1 MTDMEQREAAH
12 QFVNKW
18 HGRGKRMEM
27 DALTGSIYQF
37 YPVYLADEKE
47 NHDFESHALK
57 DYKRVLIEL
66 FKILDIFVKE
76 RKEYLEEEPAQF
88 HYANRGI
95 FTDERIE
102 IPPVTKEIRQQ
113 ILNKTYGDFS
123 WSDILLQYL
132 ELSLNLL

>member
-47 NHDFESHALK
+47 NHDFESYALK

-66 FKILDIFVKE
+66 FKILDI
-76 RKEYLEEEPAQF
+76 L
-88 HYANRGI
+88 
-95 FTDERIE
+95 
-102 IPPVTKEIRQQ
+102 
-113 ILNKTYGDFS
+113 
-123 WSDILLQYL
+123 
-132 ELSLNLL
+132 

>member
-1 MTDMEQREAAH
+1 MTDMKQREAAH

-18 HGRGKRMEM
+18 HGRGKRIEM
-27 DALTGSIYQF
+27 DALAGSICQF
-37 YPVYLADEKE
+37 YPVYLADEKGK
-47 NHDFESHALK
+47 HDFESHDLK

-76 RKEYLEEEPAQF
+76 RKDYLKEESAQF

-113 ILNKTYGDFS
+113 ILNKTYEDFS
-123 WSDILLQYL
+123 WSDTLLQYL

>member
-47 NHDFESHALK
+47 NHDFKSHALK

-76 RKEYLEEEPAQF
+76 RKEYLEEESAQF

-102 IPPVTKEIRQQ
+102 IPLVTKEIRQQ

>member
-27 DALTGSIYQF
+27 DALAGSICQF
-37 YPVYLADEKE
+37 YLVYLADG
-47 NHDFESHALK
+47 NHDFESHDLK

-76 RKEYLEEEPAQF
+76 RKEYLEEESAQF
-88 HYANRGI
+88 HYDNRGI

-102 IPPVTKEIRQQ
+102 IPPVTK
-113 ILNKTYGDFS
+113 
-123 WSDILLQYL
+123 
-132 ELSLNLL
+132 